1 MTKSHTLYLTDHYLV
16 YSEVDTNDAHVVFTM
31 AFNEIGF
38 EEKFRDFLEKSPAG
52 IISIFVDVMG
62 EEIRHEH
69 IPHIG
74 GQDRERLL
82 KRKFKSLFPTAD
94 LTWKQH
100 LEREKDGRKDDIYL
114 LLGITL
120 PAPAKHAME
129 VLVECGK
136 EVRGVYFLPVLQQQ
150 LRDLLPDISQYLI
163 ISSIP
168 GNKKNKKN
176 YRQTFYKDKTL
187 SVSRLTTAS
196 GSSEQEMFDQL
207 FREIERTYQ
216 FLDGTRQLDQSKPLS
231 IIVMLSEH
239 DSACLIDR
247 SSNVNINFSYASLA
261 ELAQKLGMNSDKIYD
276 NLPELLCQQAIRKN
290 LKPHSRPTDICSQHK
305 VNALKKHLNLSSVA
319 AIVIS
324 LMIAG
329 GLWLSAHQQSE
340 RYTVLASEVAK
351 KEQKKISLS
360 EQLPVTEVPPKIMH
374 QAVQLYRDI
383 ASNDYKPDQ
392 VLEVIAGAYNGYQD
406 IALKQI
412 IWVNKGQQE
421 SNTNDLDGGSS
432 QSSDVPFIQTLNTPP
447 QFKIVIQPDPS
458 MSNRVMLARVDS
470 FSASL
475 LQQAEITQVTREK
488 SAIDTRSTA
497 QLEES
502 FGRQRDDKLADFTL
516 LITM

>member
-1 MTKSHTLYLTDHYLV
+1 MTKSHTLYLTDNYLV
-16 YSEVDTNDAHVVFTM
+16 YSEVDNNGAHVVFTM
-31 AFNEIGF
+31 AFNEVGF
-38 EEKFRDFLEKSPAG
+38 EQKFRDFLEKSPAG

-120 PAPAKHAME
+120 PAPARQAME
-129 VLVECGK
+129 LLVECGK

-150 LRDLLPDISQYLI
+150 LSGLLPDISQHLI

-168 GNKKNKKN
+168 GIQKNKKN
-176 YRQTFYKDKTL
+176 YRQTFYKDKAL
-187 SVSRLTTAS
+187 SVSRLTAAAAA
-196 GSSEQEMFDQL
+196 SEQEMFDQL

-216 FLDGTRQLDQSKPLS
+216 FLDGTRQLDQSKPLNV
-231 IIVMLSEH
+231 IVMLSEH
-239 DSACLIDR
+239 DAACLIDH
-247 SSNVNINFSYASLA
+247 SSNANIDFNYASLA
-261 ELAQKLGMNSDKIYD
+261 ELAQKLGMNSDKIYHD
-276 NLPELLCQQAIRKN
+276 LPELLCEQAIRKN
-290 LKPHSRPTDICSQHK
+290 LKPHSRPADICGQHK
-305 VNALKKHLNLSSVA
+305 VNVLKQRLNLSSVA
-319 AIVIS
+319 VIMIS
-324 LMIAG
+324 LIIAG

-340 RYTVLASEVAK
+340 KYALLVSEVAK
-351 KEQKKISLS
+351 TEQQKASLS
-360 EQLPVTEVPPKIMH
+360 GQLPVTEVPPKMMH

-383 ASNDYKPDQ
+383 ASNSYKPDQ
-392 VLEVIAGAYNGYQD
+392 VLEIIAAAYNGYQD
-406 IALKQI
+406 IALKQV
-412 IWVNKGQQE
+412 IWVNMGQNE
-421 SNTNDLDGGSS
+421 SNPNDPDGGSS
-432 QSSDVPFIQTLNTPP
+432 RSGDVPFTQALNTQP
-447 QFKIVIQPDPS
+447 QFKIIIQPDLS
-458 MSNRVMLARVDS
+458 MSNRAMLARVDS
-470 FSASL
+470 FSAAL
-475 LQQAEITQVTREK
+475 LQQAEITEVTREK